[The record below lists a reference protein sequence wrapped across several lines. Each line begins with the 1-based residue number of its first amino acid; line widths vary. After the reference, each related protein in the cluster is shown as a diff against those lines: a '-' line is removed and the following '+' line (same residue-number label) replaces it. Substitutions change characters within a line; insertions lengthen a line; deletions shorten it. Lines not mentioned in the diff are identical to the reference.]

1 MSFALPFC
9 TNQVV
14 CAAEIVTENEADEL
28 FAWAKEMRRNG
39 NLVSNPR
46 DRTTF
51 QTPYVSALTRE
62 LTALSA
68 DRRKRDDV
76 IWVPQSDRFDPAEI
90 PEAFW
95 TIRDRSIK
103 ALGAEHL
110 TEDPYKGNFLGLIGP
125 GEGVHQH
132 KDARVVIGGEQS
144 LLIRCNVLFRRPDEG
159 GLPVIA
165 GQVLDVADRGMW
177 AFFASEQVHAATPVA
192 GANLRGLMSFGL
204 VIERERVG
212 AARYRLRPD
221 FRAYVDQQPS
231 CWPEQFVQQLAK
243 AGPPLSIVAI
253 ARHVLDCPDT
263 FALGSVATATGLTV
277 WDALTAVQKLEI
289 SGLTEPVGRPTLPH
303 KVVTL

>member
-14 CAAEIVTENEADEL
+14 RAAEIVTEDEADEL
-28 FAWAKEMRRNG
+28 FAWAEEMRRSG
-39 NLVSNPR
+39 NLVANPR
-46 DRTTF
+46 DRTTL
-51 QTPYVSALTRE
+51 QTPYVSARTRQ

-68 DRRKRDDV
+68 DRQERDDV
-76 IWVPQSDRFDPAEI
+76 IWVPQNDRFDPAEI

-95 TIRDRSIK
+95 TVRDRSIK
-103 ALGAEHL
+103 AVGAERL

-132 KDARVVIGGEQS
+132 KDARIVIGGEQS

-192 GANLRGLMSFGL
+192 GAKLRGLLSFGL

-212 AARYRLRPD
+212 AACYQLKPE

-231 CWPEQFVQQLAK
+231 GWSEQFVQELAQ
-243 AGPPLSIVAI
+243 AGTPLSIVTF
-253 ARHVLDCPDT
+253 ARHALDCPDA
-263 FALGSVATATGLTV
+263 FALGSVASATGLTV
-277 WDALTAVQKLEI
+277 WDALTAVQKLEL
-289 SGLTEPVGRPTLPH
+289 SGLTEPVGRPTLQH